1 MNVRHHFRWP
11 PPVVRR
17 RLLLD
22 ALLLWLGVRLSIPL
36 VAVLATG
43 SPMADLLNRLVAMS
57 VVLPSPR
64 TSIVVVLI
72 AVFLCFTQV
81 RGFRET
87 HLLRNL
93 GVSLQGQ
100 LLFSAAAVGALEIA
114 ARTLVI
120 LLLPHAGS
128 G

>member
-11 PPVVRR
+11 PRVMRR

-22 ALLLWLGVRLSIPL
+22 ALLLWLGVRLSLPL
-36 VAVLATG
+36 VAVLVVG

-64 TSIVVVLI
+64 ISIIVVLSAVL
-72 AVFLCFTQV
+72 LCFTQV
-81 RGFRET
+81 RWFREP

-100 LLFSAAAVGALEIA
+100 LLLSAATIGALEIA

>member
-11 PPVVRR
+11 PPVMRR
-17 RLLLD
+17 RLLSD
-22 ALLLWLGVRLSIPL
+22 ALLLWLGVRVSFPL
-36 VAVLATG
+36 VAVLASG
-43 SPMADLLNRLVAMS
+43 SPMADLPKRLVAAS
-57 VVLPSPR
+57 VVIPSLR
-64 TSIVVVLI
+64 TSIAVVAI
-72 AVFLCFTQV
+72 AVFLCFMQV

-128 G
+128 

>member
-1 MNVRHHFRWP
+1 M
-11 PPVVRR
+11 RR

-22 ALLLWLGVRLSIPL
+22 ALLLWLGVRIFALLFPGGR
-36 VAVLATG
+36 TP
-43 SPMADLLNRLVAMS
+43 SPF
-57 VVLPSPR
+57 LPSPR
-64 TSIVVVLI
+64 ISIIVVLS

-81 RGFRET
+81 RWFRET

-100 LLFSAAAVGALEIA
+100 LLFSAATVGALEIA

>member
-1 MNVRHHFRWP
+1 MNLRYHFRWP
-11 PPVVRR
+11 PHVMRR

-22 ALLLWLGVRLSIPL
+22 ALLLWLGVRVFAL
-36 VAVLATG
+36 LAG
-43 SPMADLLNRLVAMS
+43 GNS
-57 VVLPSPR
+57 PSPFLPAPR
-64 TSIVVVLI
+64 ASIVVVII

-81 RGFRET
+81 RRFRET
-87 HLLRNL
+87 HVLRNL

-100 LLFSAAAVGALEIA
+100 LLFSAATVGALEII

>member
-11 PPVVRR
+11 PPEVRLL
-17 RLLLD
+17 LLLD
-22 ALLLWLGVRLSIPL
+22 ALLLWLGVRLCFPL

-43 SPMADLLNRLVAMS
+43 SPVADLLNRLVA
-57 VVLPSPR
+57 VGLDLPSPR
-64 TSIVVVLI
+64 TSIVVVII
-72 AVFLCFTQV
+72 AVFLCFMQV

-100 LLFSAAAVGALEIA
+100 LLFAAATVGALEIA
-114 ARTLVI
+114 ARILVI

-128 G
+128 